1 MMDLIPFG
9 ADDDSDLGGILLGEN
24 LLNRVN
30 ADSSV
35 EAFVPFEVLN
45 VGDRQV
51 AVENC
56 YRFSDHLGFFATLGL
71 IQYNKRSQNIHMS
84 SDPNAISIVSDIN
97 TNFCPRVTPNY
108 VSLSNDPHR
117 QCRWYCNVHLP
128 YFGRTF
134 VLLDANGNPCEFGKL
149 LHNNISLVL

>member
-1 MMDLIPFG
+1 MMDYIPFD
-9 ADDDSDLGGILLGEN
+9 ANNDSDSEGNLLGEN

-30 ADSSV
+30 AVSRV
-35 EAFVPFEVLN
+35 EAFVPFELFN

-56 YRFSDHLGFFATLGL
+56 YRFSDHRGFFATQSL
-71 IQYNKRSQNIHMS
+71 IQYHKRSQNIHIS
-84 SDPNAISIVSDIN
+84 SDPNPISIVSDVN

-117 QCRWYCNVHLP
+117 QGRWYCKVDLP